1 LVFTTIVVSN
11 KFTTLVVKKMAR
23 KGLKF
28 LNALAIVSIV
38 FVCVTAIPLGILV
51 GLSLDDGAIKDNQSL
66 TIDANGYVIL
76 DDISRYDVYG
86 LIYWVEASSDVK
98 VRFFVLDDYDY
109 SLWNTTESIVPPAY
123 DRTYNLH
130 EKSVFIHDISGYIVL
145 VNENNA
151 EIEIGYHYIVADDL
165 LIPIMILG
173 VIFGLFLTIL
183 LLNTLGYFI
192 KGLIII
198 PITGGKALA
207 TTDPK
212 RRNGYY
218 YSYETKP
225 AAKPAAPKVEAKP
238 GSPTPPAAPKPAVK
252 PTPRKPPVPAIDA
265 ISQNYVVADQ
275 EKQYTHS
282 RGFVNQVSRVWDQT
296 SIPERVLGILALFF
310 FLTGLVTVTW
320 YLIVVLPLVLIGVAV
335 VVFFSVSSRR
345 EKLVSIVK
353 SHKAIY
359 VQDAARLLNTSTD
372 FIRSDAWKIVRL
384 GLGPIGF
391 DAERNVLFDVTQ
403 VDPSVSKDLS
413 PAAQT
418 IHTQLVAEVE
428 KKEEVKEEKVVS
440 QEPTLIKCPFCE
452 REDNPSDSSF
462 CIGCGASLKPAK

>member
-1 LVFTTIVVSN
+1 
-11 KFTTLVVKKMAR
+11 
-23 KGLKF
+23 
-28 LNALAIVSIV
+28 V

-51 GLSLDDGAIKDNQSL
+51 GLSLNDGAIKDNQYIS
-66 TIDANGYVIL
+66 IDAHDIWII
-76 DDISRYDVYG
+76 DDLSPYDVYG
-86 LIYWVEASSDVK
+86 LIYWVDGHRDLKVK
-98 VRFFVLDDYDY
+98 FFQLDDYQFAD
-109 SLWNTTESIVPPAY
+109 WNVTESELPTAY
-123 DRTYNLH
+123 ERTYNLH
-130 EKSVFIHDISGYIVL
+130 EKSVFIHDFRGYMVL
-145 VNENNA
+145 VNDN
-151 EIEIGYHYIVADDL
+151 EISIDIGYHYIEADDL

-173 VIFGLFLTIL
+173 IIFSLFLTIL

-207 TTDPK
+207 TTDSR

-218 YSYETKP
+218 YETKP
-225 AAKPAAPKVEAKP
+225 AAPPAAPKAATKP
-238 GSPTPPAAPKPAVK
+238 GAPAPPAAPKPAAK
-252 PTPRKPPVPAIDA
+252 PVVRKPPVPAIDA
-265 ISQNYVVADQ
+265 ISQNYVVSDQ

-282 RGFVNQVSRVWDQT
+282 KGFFNSVNRVWDQT
-296 SIPERVLGILALFF
+296 SIAERVLGIAALFF

-320 YLIVVLPLVLIGVAV
+320 YLIVVLPLVLIGIAV
-335 VVFFSVSSRR
+335 VVFFSVRSRR
-345 EKLVSIVK
+345 EKLVSIVQ

-359 VQDAARLLNTSTD
+359 VTDAARLLNTSSE
-372 FIRSDAWKIVRL
+372 FIRRDAWKIVRL

-403 VDPSVSKDLS
+403 VDPSVQKDLS

-428 KKEEVKEEKVVS
+428 KKEDVKEEVVS